1 MNPVVFV
8 TIFALFY
15 SSRHTDALQITFI
28 PSVVTVNMGD
38 SVSVSYEIR
47 NYSHQAQEKCIL
59 YSENI
64 NIASLEN
71 ETLVLKQ
78 NGTFEINGIFL
89 GKTFLLCKSQQRNNT
104 TETIVEVIVIRKER
118 IIDVIFTASV
128 ASLVSLIYIN
138 FGCAMNWGDLKHIL
152 KKPTGPII
160 GFCGQYIFMPL
171 LSYGLG
177 KLLFPTSPAMQ
188 LGMFFTGTSPG
199 GGASNLWTLL
209 LDGNINLSIAMSAV
223 STIAAFAMMP
233 FWIFTLGRLIFESGN
248 LAVPYTQVFSY
259 VIALLVPLGI
269 GYLIQRYLR
278 KVANYLVRIM
288 KILSICL
295 LIFIIIFASVTNM
308 WLFNIFSWQIIVA
321 GMAVPWMGFLAGFLM
336 SKFLRQP
343 PPDCTAIAIEI
354 GIQNTGIAIFLLRFS
369 LPQPEA
375 DLTTVV
381 PVSIGILTPF
391 PLLFL
396 LIYKKI
402 YARSTNSST
411 NDPGSVATLKI

>member
-278 KVANYLVRIM
+278 KVANYL
-288 KILSICL
+288 
-295 LIFIIIFASVTNM
+295 
-308 WLFNIFSWQIIVA
+308 IIVA

-402 YARSTNSST
+402 YARFSRSTNSST